1 MSQCQVLAFILFLS
15 SDLVR
20 LSSAHLH
27 TTQYGGSGAMHKEA
41 LSSTTEAAVAVAAA
55 TAVENGGVSATKR
68 SGGGGSFLT
77 NAMTSI
83 KRYYNNNFSD
93 HGKQHAMNVFL
104 GHFIPDAVK
113 SNIWELD
120 AGAVRCDADLAYGAA
135 VGSLTRALALA
146 QTQQLRAVRRIVN
159 IDRSRPVAPASK
171 AKAKRT
177 SLSAA
182 SLLPQIAEDVDDD
195 NKASDKAAEV
205 GGGSAADATAA
216 NADTST
222 DVSAAKKSAASSA
235 AATRA
240 RFLDSHS
247 WLRDEF
253 RDYFEERYAPADLT
267 SFDDELALPHNRV
280 VAVRKVLIG
289 SGSPASG
296 NVAVAMVPTR
306 FSLAL
311 ASEQSSLA
319 SDSDGKNASIST
331 STSTSTSAT
340 STSSSNV
347 PLTTIAE
354 ETGVASPVLS
364 ASSSSPSTIP
374 LSSSSSALPA
384 LPPLSSFA
392 LDGSAYSIFAPRPN
406 GGSSSGASGSKNL
419 LVSNRTAHSSTAA
432 AAAPHSISSSS
443 GISTSAAAYA
453 NYIALASSHN
463 ETASASPSSTDYSHY
478 CDSFAFA
485 APIARAALDASA
497 SDVALVQY
505 ATVAE
510 RSLAEL
516 PSTLALSSSASS
528 TVSTSS
534 AVAAAASSALQAQR
548 RAEVQQ
554 LRDLTRARLAR
565 LDSLAAQLDSGS
577 GLGLG
582 SDNILGA
589 LGDVDPA
596 SSNYFANAAPMIVA
610 SPASVVSAT
619 AAAASSLSS
628 SSAAAAAPMGRAAAA
643 LTATLS
649 LSGPA
654 ASSGEPFVVSAPAS
668 SSSAGGLGADSMMP
682 LSYFPRHRKS
692 LAPSTPTALPS
703 APAEPSAAE
712 SPAKS
717 GGFFTS
723 LTSLF
728 SKSK

>member
-1 MSQCQVLAFILFLS
+1 
-15 SDLVR
+15 
-20 LSSAHLH
+20 
-27 TTQYGGSGAMHKEA
+27 MHKEA
-41 LSSTTEAAVAVAAA
+41 LSSTTDAAVAVAAA

-159 IDRSRPVAPASK
+159 IDRSRQVAPAPATK
-171 AKAKRT
+171 TKRT
-177 SLSAA
+177 SLLSSAVA
-182 SLLPQIAEDVDDD
+182 LLPQIAEDDDQT
-195 NKASDKAAEV
+195 ATAEPV
-205 GGGSAADATAA
+205 LVLAEIGGGSAADATAA
-216 NADTST
+216 SADTST
-222 DVSAAKKSAASSA
+222 DVSAAEKSG

-289 SGSPASG
+289 GGSPASG
-296 NVAVAMVPTR
+296 NVVSAAAAMMPSR

-311 ASEQSSLA
+311 ASEQPGLA
-319 SDSDGKNASIST
+319 ADSDGKNAST
-331 STSTSTSAT
+331 STSTSSSTSAT
-340 STSSSNV
+340 SSSSSNV

-354 ETGVASPVLS
+354 ESGVASPMLS
-364 ASSSSPSTIP
+364 SSSSSPSTIP
-374 LSSSSSALPA
+374 LSSSSSSSSALPV
-384 LPPLSSFA
+384 LPPLSNLA
-392 LDGSAYSIFAPRPN
+392 LDGAAYSIFAPRQN
-406 GGSSSGASGSKNL
+406 GGSSNSSGANGSKNL
-419 LVSNRTAHSSTAA
+419 LVSNRTAHSA
-432 AAAPHSISSSS
+432 AAAPHAASSSASFS
-443 GISTSAAAYA
+443 GMSTSAATYA
-453 NYIALASSHN
+453 NYIALASSHT
-463 ETASASPSSTDYSHY
+463 ETAFALPSSTDYSHY
-478 CDSFAFA
+478 CDAFAFA
-485 APIARAALDASA
+485 APIARAALEANA

-505 ATVAE
+505 ATAAE

-516 PSTLALSSSASS
+516 PSTLSLSSSAAS
-528 TVSTSS
+528 T
-534 AVAAAASSALQAQR
+534 AAASASSALQSQR
-548 RAEVQQ
+548 RAEVRQ

-565 LDSLAAQLDSGS
+565 LDSLAAHLDSGG
-577 GLGLG
+577 GLGLDN
-582 SDNILGA
+582 DNILGA

-596 SSNYFANAAPMIVA
+596 SSNYFASAAPVIVG
-610 SPASVVSAT
+610 SSASVASAT
-619 AAAASSLSS
+619 AAAAAFPSAS
-628 SSAAAAAPMGRAAAA
+628 SSAPIVGSAATMGRAAAA
-643 LTATLS
+643 LSATLS
-649 LSGPA
+649 LSG
-654 ASSGEPFVVSAPAS
+654 EPFLVSTPAS

-692 LAPSTPTALPS
+692 IAPSTPTALPS
-703 APAEPSAAE
+703 APVEASATE

-728 SKSK
+728 STSK